1 MKFYNNLKGGFL
13 FSVALLLTPSL
24 TVLAQDYKDNVV
36 LPEPY
41 ATKSSKVFVKVIG
54 WKDGQKPIA
63 PKGFTVTKFAGGLE
77 NPRWLYVAKNG
88 DVFVAE
94 AGTRLPV
101 KKRSDEKDE
110 FFSSKA
116 QNFGSANRITLF
128 RDKDKDGIYESKHSY
143 LANLNQP
150 FGMLVLNNYFYV
162 ANPDEILRFP
172 YNEKDTTNTGKYEKI
187 LDLPSGGYNNH
198 WTRNII
204 SNQEGTKIYV
214 TVGSESNVAERG
226 IESEYKRANIL
237 EFNPDGSGERIYAS
251 GLRNPNG
258 MDWAPGTKTLW
269 TAVNERDE
277 LGDDLVPD
285 FTTSVKDG
293 GFYGWP
299 YSYFGQNEDPRHK
312 GERPDLVSKAIV
324 PDIAL
329 GSHTA
334 SLGLTFYRNKSFP
347 KKYRDGMF
355 IGQHGS
361 WNRSE
366 LSGYKVVFIP
376 FKDGKPIGKP
386 EDFLTG
392 FIANTEKKEAYGRPV
407 DVAVLADGS
416 LLVTDDAA
424 KTIWRV
430 SVK

>member
-1 MKFYNNLKGGFL
+1 MEFNKYLKLSGVLFIVLSNLTL
-13 FSVALLLTPSL
+13 Q
-24 TVLAQDYKDNVV
+24 AQEYKDQVV
-36 LPEPY
+36 LPAPY
-41 ATKSSKVFVKVIG
+41 ATKSSKVFSKVIG
-54 WKDGQKPIA
+54 WKGNQAPVA
-63 PKGFTVTKFAGGLE
+63 PKGFTVSKFASGLE

-94 AGTRLPV
+94 SGTRIP
-101 KKRSDEKDE
+101 KSKRSDEKDE
-110 FFSSKA
+110 FFASKS
-116 QNFGSANRITLF
+116 QNFGSANRITMF
-128 RDKDKDGIYESKHSY
+128 RDKDKDGVYESKYSY

-162 ANPDEILRFP
+162 ANTDEVLRFP
-172 YNEKDTTNTGKYEKI
+172 YHEKDSTNTGKYEKI
-187 LDLPSGGYNNH
+187 VELPAGGYNNH

-204 SNQEGTKIYV
+204 VNPEGTKIYI

-237 EFNPDGSGERIYAS
+237 EINPDGSGERIYAS

-277 LGDDLVPD
+277 LGDELVPD
-285 FTTSVKDG
+285 YVTSVKDG

-299 YSYFGQNEDPRHK
+299 YSYFGQNVDPRHK
-312 GERPDLVSKAIV
+312 GKRADLVSKAIV
-324 PDIAL
+324 PDVAL

-334 SLGLTFYRNKSFP
+334 SLGLTFYRNNSFP
-347 KKYRDGMF
+347 KKYQNGMF
-355 IGQHGS
+355 VGQHGS
-361 WNRSE
+361 WNRAE

-376 FKDGKPIGKP
+376 FKKGKPSGKP

-392 FIANTEKKEAYGRPV
+392 FIANAEKKEVYGRPV
-407 DVAVLADGS
+407 AVAALPDGS
-416 LLVTDDAA
+416 LLVTDDAS

-430 SVK
+430 TAK

>member
-1 MKFYNNLKGGFL
+1 MKFHNYILVGCTIAVVSIFNN
-13 FSVALLLTPSL
+13 SVQ
-24 TVLAQDYKDNVV
+24 AQEYKDKVV

-41 ATKSSKVFVKVIG
+41 ATKSSKTFSKVIG
-54 WKDGQKPIA
+54 WKENQAPVA
-63 PKGFTVTKFAGGLE
+63 PKGFKVSKFASGLA

-94 AGTRLPV
+94 SGTRIP
-101 KKRSDEKDE
+101 KSKRSDEKDE
-110 FFSSKA
+110 FFASKA
-116 QNFGSANRITLF
+116 QNFGSANRITMF
-128 RDKDKDGIYESKHSY
+128 RDKDKDGIYESKYTY

-162 ANPDEILRFP
+162 ANTDEILRFP
-172 YNEKDTTNTGKYEKI
+172 YQEKDTTNTGKFEKVI
-187 LDLPSGGYNNH
+187 DLPSGGYNNH

-204 SNQEGTKIYV
+204 TNPEGTKIYI

-226 IESEYKRANIL
+226 IETEYKRANIL
-237 EFNPDGSGERIYAS
+237 EMNPDGSGERIYAS

-258 MDWAPGTKTLW
+258 LDWAPGTKTLW

-277 LGDDLVPD
+277 LGDELVPD
-285 FTTSVKDG
+285 YTTSVKEG

-299 YSYFGQNEDPRHK
+299 YSYFGQNVDPRHK

-334 SLGLTFYRNKSFP
+334 ALGLTFYRDKAFP
-347 KKYRDGMF
+347 KKYQNGMF
-355 IGQHGS
+355 IGLHGS
-361 WNRSE
+361 WNRSV

-376 FKDGKPIGKP
+376 FKKGLPSGKP

-392 FIANTEKKEAYGRPV
+392 FIANIEKKEVYGRPV
-407 DVAVLADGS
+407 AVAVLPDGS

-424 KTIWRV
+424 RTIWRV
-430 SVK
+430 TVL

>member
-1 MKFYNNLKGGFL
+1 MIFYDYLKSGFL
-13 FSVALLLTPSL
+13 LTAAF
-24 TVLAQDYKDNVV
+24 VLAPIQAQEYKDSVV
-36 LPEPY
+36 LPQPY
-41 ATKSSKVFVKVIG
+41 ATKSSKAFVKVIG
-54 WKDGQKPIA
+54 WKDGQSPVA

-77 NPRWLYVAKNG
+77 NPRWLYIAQNG

-94 AGTRLPV
+94 SGTRIPQ
-101 KKRSDEKDE
+101 KKRSDEHDE
-110 FFSSKA
+110 FFASKA

-128 RDKDKDGIYESKHSY
+128 RDKDKDGIYESKNPY

-150 FGMLVLNNYFYV
+150 FGMMVLNNYFYV
-162 ANPDEILRFP
+162 ANTDEVVRFP
-172 YNEKDTTNTGKYEKI
+172 YNAKDTTNIGKYEKI
-187 LDLPSGGYNNH
+187 IDLPSGGYNNH

-204 SNQEGTKIYV
+204 SNPKKTKIYIS
-214 TVGSESNVAERG
+214 VGSASNIAEHG
-226 IESEYKRANIL
+226 MEEEKRRASIL
-237 EFNPDGSGERIYAS
+237 EINPDGSGERVYAS

-269 TAVNERDE
+269 TAVNERDL

-285 FTTSVKDG
+285 YTTSVKED

-299 YSYFGQNEDPRHK
+299 YAYFGQNEDPRLK

-334 SLGLTFYRNKSFP
+334 SLGLTFYRKSAFP
-347 KKYRDGMF
+347 KKYRNGMF

-361 WNRSE
+361 WNRAE
-366 LSGYKVVFIP
+366 LAGYKVVFIP
-376 FKDGKPIGKP
+376 FKNGKPSGKP

-392 FIANTEKKEAYGRPV
+392 FLANAEKKEAYGRPV
-407 DVAVLADGS
+407 AVAVLPDGS

-430 SVK
+430 TAK

>member
-1 MKFYNNLKGGFL
+1 MTFYKYITVGCTIAVVSI
-13 FSVALLLTPSL
+13 FSNSVQ
-24 TVLAQDYKDNVV
+24 AQEYKDKVV

-41 ATKSSKVFVKVIG
+41 ATKSSRGFSKVIG
-54 WKDGQKPIA
+54 WKGNQAPVA
-63 PKGFTVTKFAGGLE
+63 PKGFKVSKFASGLA

-94 AGTRLPV
+94 SGTRIP
-101 KKRSDEKDE
+101 KNKRTDEKDE
-110 FFSSKA
+110 FFASKA
-116 QNFGSANRITLF
+116 QNFGSAHRITMF
-128 RDKDKDGIYESKHSY
+128 RDKDKDGIYESKYTY

-162 ANPDEILRFP
+162 ANTDEVLRFP
-172 YNEKDTTNTGKYEKI
+172 YQEKDTTNTGKFEKI
-187 LDLPSGGYNNH
+187 IDLPSGGYNNH

-204 SNQEGTKIYV
+204 ANPEGSKIYI

-226 IESEYKRANIL
+226 IASEFKRANIL
-237 EFNPDGSGERIYAS
+237 EMNPDGSGERIYAS

-258 MDWAPGTKTLW
+258 LDWAPGTKTLW

-277 LGDDLVPD
+277 LGDELVPD
-285 FTTSVKDG
+285 YATSVKDG

-299 YSYFGQNEDPRHK
+299 YSYFGQNVDPRHK
-312 GERPDLVSKAIV
+312 GERLDLVSKAIV

-334 SLGLTFYRNKSFP
+334 ALGLTFYRDKTFP
-347 KKYRDGMF
+347 KKYQNGMF
-355 IGQHGS
+355 VGLHGS
-361 WNRSE
+361 WNRSA
-366 LSGYKVVFIP
+366 LSGYKVVFVP
-376 FKDGKPIGKP
+376 FKNGKPSGKP

-392 FIANTEKKEAYGRPV
+392 FIANIEKMEVYGRPV
-407 DVAVLADGS
+407 AVAVLPDGS

-430 SVK
+430 TAL

>member
-1 MKFYNNLKGGFL
+1 MTFNKYIILSCTITVFSIFNN
-13 FSVALLLTPSL
+13 S
-24 TVLAQDYKDNVV
+24 VLAQVYKDQVV

-41 ATKSSKVFVKVIG
+41 ATKSSTVFSKVIG
-54 WKDGQKPIA
+54 WKENQKPVA
-63 PKGFTVTKFAGGLE
+63 PKGFVVSKFASGLE

-94 AGTRLPV
+94 SGTRIP
-101 KKRSDEKDE
+101 KSKRSDEKDA
-110 FFSSKA
+110 FFASKS
-116 QNFGSANRITLF
+116 QNFGSANRITMF
-128 RDKDKDGIYESKHSY
+128 RDKNKDGIYESKYSY

-162 ANPDEILRFP
+162 ANTDEILRFP

-187 LDLPSGGYNNH
+187 IDLPSGGYNNH

-204 SNQEGTKIYV
+204 ANPEGTKIYI

-237 EFNPDGSGERIYAS
+237 EINPDGSGERIYAS

-258 MDWAPGTKTLW
+258 LDWAPGTQTLW

-277 LGDDLVPD
+277 LGDELVPD
-285 FTTSVKDG
+285 YATAVKDG

-299 YSYFGQNEDPRHK
+299 YSYFGQNVDPRHK
-312 GERPDLVSKAIV
+312 NERADLVAQAIV

-334 SLGLTFYRNKSFP
+334 SLGLTFYRNRTFP
-347 KKYRDGMF
+347 KKYRNGMF

-361 WNRSE
+361 WNRAE
-366 LSGYKVVFIP
+366 LSGYKVVFVP
-376 FKDGKPIGKP
+376 FKDGKPSGKP

-392 FIANTEKKEAYGRPV
+392 FIANIQKNEVYGRPV
-407 DVAVLADGS
+407 AVAVLPDGS
-416 LLVTDDAA
+416 LLVSDDAA

-430 SVK
+430 TAR